1 MVCWKS
7 QKGNGLSMENQKKP
21 GREEQADHK
30 LIGSFPDV
38 PPEVHED
45 SVIWLQQLPLDPA
58 QIVSSNSLTQHI

>member
-1 MVCWKS
+1 
-7 QKGNGLSMENQKKP
+7 MENQKKP
-21 GREEQADHK
+21 GREEQAGHK

-58 QIVSSNSLTQHI
+58 QIVSSNSLAQHI